1 MNRSCRNSQE
11 KKSNE
16 KKAKSGAK
24 NSALFLYKK
33 SAATNDSGY
42 GCRGTPSYFIKAYKM
57 ICAAIKKSATT
68 NDSGY
73 GCRGSPLLKD

>member
-33 SAATNDSGY
+33 SA
-42 GCRGTPSYFIKAYKM
+42 
-57 ICAAIKKSATT
+57 TT

>member
-24 NSALFLYKK
+24 NSALFFVQKNPLPRMIADMGAGARPCLKIEHDLIEYALQIFL
-33 SAATNDSGY
+33 SAA
-42 GCRGTPSYFIKAYKM
+42 
-57 ICAAIKKSATT
+57 
-68 NDSGY
+68 
-73 GCRGSPLLKD
+73 